1 MHPSVFSGHPKSLDE
16 FEYSDSDIA
25 DIMTA
30 CMYNVSFLGITG
42 QVKFDVSGEI
52 QKNIRIEQVQGKE
65 MAAFKKLIY
74 ECLLKINLSF
84 ICLYHKLQAVG
95 RAANRYNTDN
105 S

>member
-16 FEYSDSDIA
+16 FEYSDGDIA

-65 MAAFKKLIY
+65 MAVFKKLIY
-74 ECLLKINLSF
+74 ECLLKINLF
-84 ICLYHKLQAVG
+84 IYLLISQAASSG
-95 RAANRYNTDN
+95 QSSKSIQY
-105 S
+105 